1 MGYERFI
8 ARRFTGSKHQLP
20 FIRIISIVSI
30 AGITVGV
37 AALVIVLSVFNGFNG
52 VVTKVLIG
60 FDPHI
65 RIEPARGK
73 VMSFDRTLAD
83 ELESEL
89 DVAGW
94 APYVEGKALLMTQQS
109 SKVVFLR
116 GVVDSTIDM
125 VSGVKEK
132 IVLGDFA
139 LHPREGTEGIVLGL
153 TLADRLGAVVGRE
166 VTVISPAGID
176 AMLLQFGH
184 PITRR
189 FTLVGVYDSRNKDY
203 DANYAFIDIGSA
215 SALFQSGD
223 GISGIEMRLH
233 DIQDAERVQASLR
246 SRFNSS
252 MTVSTWYD
260 LHKDL
265 YSVMLIERWSAYI
278 ILCLIIGVAS
288 FNVLG
293 SLVMSVIEKR
303 REIGILKSLGTP
315 NGGIIQIFMFEGVQV
330 GLIGT
335 VLGMIIGLVVCYL
348 QVRFHLFPLDPRV
361 YIISAIPVELRL
373 SDFIWVGGA
382 SMVLSS
388 LAALY
393 PAMRAA
399 RLNPVDAIRWE

>member
-8 ARRFTGSKHQLP
+8 ARRFTGSKHQMP

-73 VMSFDRTLAD
+73 SMSIDRTLA
-83 ELESEL
+83 EEIGRET

-94 APYVEGKALLMTQQS
+94 APYIAGKALLMTQQS
-109 SKVVFLR
+109 SKVVYLR
-116 GVVDSTIDM
+116 GVVDSTIDK
-125 VSGVKEK
+125 VSGVKEST
-132 IVLGDFA
+132 ILGAFA
-139 LHPREGTEGIVLGL
+139 LRSETGMDGIVLGL
-153 TLADRLGAVVGRE
+153 NLADRLGATVGNE

-176 AMLLQFGH
+176 AMLLQFGQ
-184 PITRR
+184 PLTRR
-189 FTLVGVYDSRNKDY
+189 FTVVGIYDSRNKDY
-203 DANYAFIDIGSA
+203 DANYAFIDIATA

-223 GISGIEMRLH
+223 RISGIEMRLH
-233 DIQDAERVQASLR
+233 DIRDAGKVQESLR

-252 MTVSTWYD
+252 LNVSTWYD

-303 REIGILKSLGTP
+303 REIGVLKSLGAP
-315 NGGIIQIFMFEGVQV
+315 NGGIIRIFMFEGIQIGIIGTILGMVI
-330 GLIGT
+330 GLI
-335 VLGMIIGLVVCYL
+335 VCYL
-348 QVRFHLFPLDPRV
+348 QVRYHLFPLDPRV
-361 YIISAIPVELRL
+361 YIISAIPVDVRT
-373 SDFIWVGGA
+373 SDFLWVGGA
-382 SMVLSS
+382 SMLLSS

-393 PAMRAA
+393 PALRAA